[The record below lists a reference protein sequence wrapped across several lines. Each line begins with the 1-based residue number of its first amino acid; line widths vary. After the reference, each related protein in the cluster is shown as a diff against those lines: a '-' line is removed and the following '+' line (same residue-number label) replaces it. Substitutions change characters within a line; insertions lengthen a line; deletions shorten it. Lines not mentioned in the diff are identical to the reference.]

1 MMIDNPVL
9 QNILTRRSVRAFK
22 NEPLTRDELE
32 TIVRAGIFA
41 PTGMHIETRRFTV
54 IEDKEIIAGLERE
67 VARAGERGD
76 KYNFYGPAAFVMV
89 SEEREN
95 KNGLANCACALEN
108 MQLAAWSLGVGSVWI
123 NQFKLICDDE
133 GIRARLRSL
142 DIPDDHI
149 VWGCLSLGYPQKAPE
164 PMAKDETVVRWF

>member
-1 MMIDNPVL
+1 MIDNPVL
-9 QNILTRRSVRAFK
+9 QNIFTRRSVRAFK
-22 NEPLTRDELE
+22 PEPLTHEELE

-54 IEDKEIIAGLERE
+54 VEDKALIASLERE
-67 VARAGERGD
+67 VARAGGRGD
-76 KYNFYGPAAFVMV
+76 KYNFYGPAAFVML

-142 DIPDDHI
+142 EIPDDHI
-149 VWGCLSLGYPQKAPE
+149 VWGCLSLGYPAKAPE
-164 PMAKDETVVRWF
+164 QFGKDETVVRWF